1 MSEIENSSKGLAAI
15 SAEILEASEVVEAT
29 EVVTEEVTETT
40 EEVVE
45 VEEAKKP
52 VKEEEADAA
61 EDEAEEEEVT
71 ETAAEEEEA
80 EEEEVT
86 ESSDEDDEDDS
97 DEDDSD
103 EDDSDDEEA
112 VKEETTTESG
122 LDYSADLDA
131 LVTGEEDLSEDFR
144 IKASAIFEAA
154 TTAKLASEIDRL
166 EEQYAENLETEVSD
180 IAETLADKVDAYLAY
195 VVETWVESN
204 KVALENGLR
213 TEIAEDFMS
222 SLQTVFKEN
231 YIEVP
236 ESKVDLVDELADKV
250 AKLEESLNTTTDEN
264 VRLSE
269 SVRAS
274 ERAEIVRKYS
284 DGLATTESEKLAAL
298 VEDVEFVDAE
308 TFAMKVDVI
317 SKSYFAEATVTTEEE
332 DESVIGNEAATAVDT
347 TSAMSIYAAA
357 LSK

>member
-15 SAEILEASEVVEAT
+15 SAEILEASEVVETT

-103 EDDSDDEEA
+103 DEEA

-154 TTAKLASEIDRL
+154 TTAKLAAEIDRL